1 MCKRGEFDNK
11 INYLI
16 RYTSPLNL
24 LKGGDLVARLILTS
38 ILAPLLV
45 NILTEVVKYYLDDN
59 DD

>member
-11 INYLI
+11 INCLI

-24 LKGGDLVARLILTS
+24 LKGGDLVARTYPHKYSSAVIG
-38 ILAPLLV
+38 